1 MPKERTSN
9 PETNKPATSSE
20 QKAAGKSTKDGL
32 QKTREN
38 SQSRE
43 EVSQQKTPQGKPNR
57 G

>member
-9 PETNKPATSSE
+9 PETNKPATPSE
-20 QKAAGKSTKDGL
+20 QKAADKSTKDGL

-43 EVSQQKTPQGKPNR
+43 EVSQQKTPQGTPNR